1 VKYNYQEAAQMRS
14 KNTRYSEEFKNQIVK
29 EVEEV
34 GNAALAARK
43 HDIGLESQRNPIK
56 PIILLI

>member
-1 VKYNYQEAAQMRS
+1 MRS
-14 KNTRYSEEFKNQIVK
+14 KNTIYSEEFKNQIVK
-29 EVEEV
+29 ETEEV

-43 HDIGLESQRNPIK
+43 HDIGLGSQRNPIK

>member
-1 VKYNYQEAAQMRS
+1 MRS